1 VPDTP
6 WFAAYAPIFGA
17 FGAVVGSFLNVCI
30 ARWPKEE
37 SVVRPRSRCPG
48 CGAGIAWYDNIPV
61 VSWLALRGRC
71 RACGQHI
78 SWQYPLV
85 EAATALLWIGALWLL
100 GPTLVAVRL
109 AVVATILLGVA
120 VTDAQ
125 SYLIP
130 DGFTI
135 AGLSGAVAGALVGAL
150 IGEQLPFAGPWSA
163 VVGACTGAG
172 AITIVGWLGEVA
184 LGKEAMGYG
193 DATLMAFIGA
203 MLGPERAL
211 LCIFVGAALAA
222 ALFLGVVAPVTWW
235 RARRAGREF
244 ALPLV
249 PFGVF
254 LAPAA
259 LVTLLFG
266 NALLTWYVG
275 RMLG

>member
-1 VPDTP
+1 VSDFS
-6 WFAAYAPIFGA
+6 WFAAYAPLFGA

-48 CGAGIAWYDNIPV
+48 CGASIAWYDNIPV

-71 RACGQHI
+71 RSCGQPI

-85 EAATALLWIGALWLL
+85 EATTALLWVGALWLL
-100 GPTLVAVRL
+100 GPTVVAVRL

-130 DGFTI
+130 DGFTLT
-135 AGLSGAVAGALVGAL
+135 GLAVAFAGTIVGAMS
-150 IGEQLPFAGPWSA
+150 GEQLPFAGPWGA
-163 VVGACTGAG
+163 LLGACTGAG

-193 DATLMAFIGA
+193 DATLMAFVGA
-203 MLGPERAL
+203 VLGPERAL

-222 ALFLGVVAPVTWW
+222 ALFLLVVYPVGWW
-235 RARRAGREF
+235 RARRAGVEF
-244 ALPLV
+244 APPLV

-259 LVTLLFG
+259 LLTLLFG

-275 RMLG
+275 HIVG